1 MEGFMKEVNYFPPKD
16 MDEAVKLLAEY
27 GEKATILAGGTDLVP
42 RINYHLLKPEVIIYI
57 GGMDSSEPVEND
69 GKIVISAL
77 TPTAKLI
84 GSELLRK
91 KAGALVEAAQ
101 QTGCLET
108 RNTGTIGGN
117 LGNAS
122 PAADLA
128 TPLLVMDAD
137 LLLKSAGGERL
148 VAVKDFFVGPGQ
160 TVCQP
165 DELITEIQIPA
176 FQGETVLCKLGRRK
190 AMTLSVVNAAVR
202 LDLSGQKCN
211 EARIA
216 LGSMAPTP
224 MRCLKAEQMLKG
236 KSLDRALI
244 TECAAQAVS
253 ESNPIDDQRAS
264 AWYRRKAGAALV
276 ARALSQAGGIA
287 G

>member
-1 MEGFMKEVNYFPPKD
+1 MKEVKYFPPKD
-16 MDEAVKLLAEY
+16 TEEAVKLLAEY
-27 GEKATILAGGTDLVP
+27 GEKATILAGGTDLMP
-42 RINYHLLKPEVIIYI
+42 RINYHVLRPEVIIYI
-57 GGMDSSEPVEND
+57 GGLGSPEPFEKD
-69 GKIVISAL
+69 GKLIISAL
-77 TPTAKLI
+77 TPTGRLI
-84 GSELLRK
+84 ESELINKR
-91 KAGALVEAAQ
+91 ATALAEAARL
-101 QTGCLET
+101 TGCLET

-128 TPLLVMDAD
+128 TPLLAMDAE
-137 LLLKSAGGERL
+137 LRLKNGGGERL

-160 TVCQP
+160 TVCQA
-165 DELITEIQIPA
+165 DELIAEIHIPA
-176 FQGETVLCKLGRRK
+176 FSGKTAFLKLGRRR
-190 AMTLSVVNAAVR
+190 AMTLSVVNVAVR

-236 KSLDRALI
+236 KALDRALI
-244 TECAAQAVS
+244 TECAALAVS

-276 ARALSQAGGIA
+276 AQALSQAGGIA